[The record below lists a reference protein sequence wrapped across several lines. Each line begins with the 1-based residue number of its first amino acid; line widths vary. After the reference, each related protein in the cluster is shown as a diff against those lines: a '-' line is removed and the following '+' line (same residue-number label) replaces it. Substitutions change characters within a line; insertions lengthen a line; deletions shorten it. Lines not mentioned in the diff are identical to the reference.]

1 MAEELFK
8 TTIDGYRY
16 ETHAASREEGMTK
29 MENHHR
35 EQVTSGKIRPEGV
48 DLEALEQ
55 SGISEAL
62 LSGLSNDETMRIRWL
77 AEKRFPE
84 IVAAGGDPLDYY
96 FTDKDGDISY
106 KDPYEPDDSP
116 NRWKKEFSESIFGLD
131 AYDVFGKVAPTGQF
145 LAELVPGVV
154 LAIAGG
160 ATAGI
165 PGVMIGGSTGTA
177 AGGGAAYAARQG
189 LTELLDGPPMNVE
202 KATKDLM
209 LNTAFGAIPFGAP
222 AKGFPQFMQ
231 GMVSKFPGAEGKTA
245 LREILEHGGSSVD
258 DKIAFAQQKY
268 KIDLTRGEAD
278 QLVSNASQIQKYLQ
292 VQPNSQKLWDFYH
305 NRAAQVERVA
315 QDFFDEVLHGRY
327 ARKGVKDKLTG
338 QGSLDAPMDVAEAA
352 ENFLKRAAEKR
363 KERATSVY
371 KGAWELDTPV
381 DVGDILTEI
390 TEKLADKNVKGPYR
404 NALEKMKASLTDQN
418 AGFDVVDDV
427 TGKTVKQFPP
437 KTDIQMLHDSLSQDF
452 RPLIE
457 GLTKDNQKFLKAEVS
472 NIRGRLSERMKLA
485 NPEYARATAIYD
497 PSKGHLQW
505 LERSIVKQLATA
517 VEKGGAQAGR
527 MTQRLFSGQ
536 VSPREVRRLR
546 RIIQAE
552 DPQAWQNLKG
562 TWLMTQFDDAVA
574 GSINPLGAPNKFLSR
589 LGIRGR
595 PFQRVME
602 ETAGLP
608 SAVRNQ
614 ARSEAL
620 RARGRKAQVLKEMF
634 DPDELD
640 NFVDL
645 TDMMQAVS
653 FISTQSQSPT
663 QTLRAMQQL
672 MEQEGKSVGSKL
684 GGLVTGIV
692 TIPQRLLVR
701 GFDDIGENILRNQ
714 KEAYEDYLIDAMIDP
729 KKAQELRTALD
740 SLNKP
745 MYYWTQTLLRGG
757 ADALEALLTTKAES
771 AGQLQEQRDAG
782 TFEEQRAAEEA
793 ESTRQQLGSDLD
805 SAAAPAPVTMPQ
817 IPLGAGPMP
826 DFDAALSPTIVPS
839 QSDREIAERLR
850 AQQGGIG
857 SLG

>member
-35 EQVTSGKIRPEGV
+35 EQITSGQIRPEGV

-84 IVAAGGDPLDYY
+84 IVAAGGDPFHYY
-96 FTDKDGDISY
+96 FPDEEGDISY

-116 NRWKKEFSESIFGLD
+116 NRWKKEFSESVFGLD
-131 AYDVFGKVAPTGQF
+131 AYDVFGKVAPVGQF
-145 LAELVPGVV
+145 LSELVPGIGFAVV
-154 LAIAGG
+154 GG

-165 PGVMIGGSTGTA
+165 PGVMIGGSLGTA
-177 AGGGAAYAARQG
+177 AGGGAAHAARQG

-202 KATKDLM
+202 MATKDLM

-222 AKGFPQFMQ
+222 ARGFPQFMQ

-305 NRAAQVERVA
+305 DRAAQVERVA
-315 QDFFDEVLHGRY
+315 QDFFDELYSGRY
-327 ARKGVKDKLTG
+327 VRQGVKGKLTG
-338 QGSLDAPMDVAEAA
+338 RESLDAPMDVAEAV
-352 ENFLKRAAEKR
+352 ENFLKRIAEKR
-363 KERATSVY
+363 KERAASVY

-381 DVGDILTEI
+381 DVSDILNNITTE
-390 TEKLADKNVKGPYR
+390 LADKNVTGEFRRAYEILET
-404 NALEKMKASLTDQN
+404 ALIDQN
-418 AGFDVVDDV
+418 
-427 TGKTVKQFPP
+427 TGLP
-437 KTDIQMLHDSLSQDF
+437 KTNIEMLHQSMTKQF

-457 GLTKDNQKFLKAEVS
+457 GLTKENQQFLKSEVS

-546 RIIQAE
+546 RIIQLE